1 MPNLN
6 LAQRL
11 SMQLKQ
17 SPQQVLLSSL
27 LQLPMLSLEHKIK
40 LELEMNPL
48 LELDEEMEMEL
59 EAEVDE
65 DDATD
70 VDGDSD
76 NNEAD
81 KEPEDDAMDEFEKEE
96 VDWDTILND
105 EDTYEF
111 KAPKDDSAEVFDRPE
126 VAQST
131 LPEHLLSQ
139 LHMISLPEDEL
150 MIGEYIIW
158 NINEDGYLS
167 YETDLIAANLDVD
180 RVKIEEVLTIIQHFD
195 PLGIGARSL
204 QECLLIQMEE
214 LDPGNEIAIDIL
226 KDHFEDFTNKRYEKI
241 TRKMDLTLDDIRRV
255 IEDVT
260 KLNPKPG
267 DGYVLLHQNVIV
279 PDLVVEKEDGEFKIS
294 MNDWNIPHLRINNSY
309 KKLLLN
315 KKKSSKE
322 TRDYIRQSLESARW
336 LINSI
341 HQRRATIL
349 RVMESIIEQ
358 QREFFE
364 QGKEFLKP
372 MILKDIA
379 DEIGMD
385 ISTISRVTNGKYVQT
400 EHGVFELKYFFSE
413 RIHSDAGDDVSNK
426 KIKSLIRGIIQNEDS
441 NKPLND
447 QRIAEMLK
455 EKGFQVAR
463 RTVAKYREQM
473 MIPVSRLRRKI

>member
-27 LQLPMLSLEHKIK
+27 LQLPALSLEHKIK

-59 EAEVDE
+59 EEEIDEEGATDLDE
-65 DDATD
+65 DTD
-70 VDGDSD
+70 D
-76 NNEAD
+76 EAEE
-81 KEPEDDAMDEFEKEE
+81 EPENDAMDDFEKEE
-96 VDWDTILND
+96 IDWESILND
-105 EDTYEF
+105 EDNYEF
-111 KAPKDDSAEVFDRPE
+111 KMPKDDSAEVFDRPE
-126 VAQST
+126 VAQTT

-139 LHMISLPEDEL
+139 LNMLPLSEDEI

-158 NINEDGYLS
+158 NINEHGYLS
-167 YETDLIAANLDVD
+167 YDADLIASNLDVD
-180 RVKIEEVLTIIQHFD
+180 REEVEKVLKIIQQFD
-195 PLGIGARSL
+195 PVGIGARTL

-214 LDPGNEIAIDIL
+214 FDPNDEIAIDIL
-226 KDHFEDFTNKRYEKI
+226 RDHFEDFTNKRYEKI
-241 TRKMDLTLDDIRRV
+241 TKKMDLTLDDIRRV
-255 IEDVT
+255 IEVVT

-267 DGYVLLHQNVIV
+267 EGYVLLHQNVIV
-279 PDLVVEKEDGEFKIS
+279 PDLVVEKEDDEFKIS

-349 RVMESIIEQ
+349 RVMETIIEQ

-364 QGKEFLKP
+364 RGKDFLKP

-426 KIKSLIRGIIQNEDS
+426 KIKSIIKGIIDEEDS

-447 QRIAEMLK
+447 QKIAEMLK
-455 EKGFQVAR
+455 EKGFKVAR

>member
-1 MPNLN
+1 
-6 LAQRL
+6 
-11 SMQLKQ
+11 MQLKQ

-27 LQLPMLSLEHKIK
+27 LQLPALSLEHKIK

-59 EAEVDE
+59 EEEIDEEGATDLDE
-65 DDATD
+65 DTD
-70 VDGDSD
+70 D
-76 NNEAD
+76 EAEE
-81 KEPEDDAMDEFEKEE
+81 EPENDAMDDFEKEE
-96 VDWDTILND
+96 IDWESILND
-105 EDTYEF
+105 EDNYEF
-111 KAPKDDSAEVFDRPE
+111 KMPKDDSAEVFERPE
-126 VAQST
+126 VAQTT

-139 LHMISLPEDEL
+139 LNMLPLSEDEI

-158 NINEDGYLS
+158 NINEHGYLS
-167 YETDLIAANLDVD
+167 YDADLIAINLDVD
-180 RVKIEEVLTIIQHFD
+180 RDEVEKVLKIIQQFD
-195 PLGIGARSL
+195 PVGIGARTL

-214 LDPGNEIAIDIL
+214 SDPNDEIAIDIL
-226 KDHFEDFTNKRYEKI
+226 RDHFEDFTNKRYEKI
-241 TRKMDLTLDDIRRV
+241 TKKMDLTLDDIRRV
-255 IEDVT
+255 IEVVT

-267 DGYVLLHQNVIV
+267 EGYVLLHQNVIV
-279 PDLVVEKEDGEFKIS
+279 PDLVVEKEDDEFKIS

-349 RVMESIIEQ
+349 RVMETIIEQ

-364 QGKEFLKP
+364 RGKDFLKP

-426 KIKSLIRGIIQNEDS
+426 KIKSIIKGIIDEEDS

-447 QRIAEMLK
+447 QKIAEMLK
-455 EKGFQVAR
+455 EKGFKVAR